1 LTVNSHFK
9 EKEFFWNM
17 IFSVQTIKNFEKM
30 ILKPHFSCF
39 VLLLLFLSSFETF
52 QKVPTQVKKVSVP
65 ADGSVLPFPEP
76 PSASIAGKTL
86 AESKMI
92 RRKHPSH
99 TNADAPNIVIVL
111 MDDVGFGTPST
122 FGGEINTPTLTR
134 VFNGGI
140 AYNQFHTT
148 AICSPTRAALLTG
161 RNHTNVGSGTISER
175 AVDWDGYTGII
186 PKEAATFAEV
196 LKNYGYRTSA
206 YGKWHNTPLDQTTSV
221 GPFDYWP
228 INYGFQHFYGFLGG
242 EASQYEP
249 RLVNDFTMIE
259 PPKDESYHLSAD
271 LADRAIDWLQAG
283 QSFSP
288 DKPFLLYFAPGAG
301 HGPHHIFKEWA
312 DKYKGKFDDGWD
324 AYRERVFKRQK
335 AMGSIP
341 ANAQLTPRDN
351 TMTAWDSIPASEKAF
366 QSRLMEVYAGFVEHA
381 DAQVGR
387 LYDAIDALGEKDNTI
402 FIYIWGDNGSSV
414 EGQNGSISELLA
426 QNNIYNTIAQQLK
439 ALEGLGGLSAL
450 GSPLTDNMYHASW
463 AWAGNTPFK
472 HTKLVASHFGGTR
485 NPMVISWPARI
496 KPDKTLR
503 SQFHHVN
510 DIAPTIYDILNIK
523 PPKTVNGFQQ
533 MPLDGISMKYTFDD
547 AKVPAAPKTQ
557 FFDNNGSRGIY
568 KDGWYA
574 CAFGPLYPWISAQK
588 GLDTWDSEKDRW
600 ELYNLNKDFTQ
611 FHDLAATEPTKL
623 EQMKK
628 VFLVEAEKNKDFPI
642 GAGIWLR
649 IHPEDGLA
657 PPYKSWTFNQETRR
671 MPETTA
677 PGLGKKS
684 NKVVVDLEIPDS
696 ANGVLYAMGGSAGGL
711 TCFME
716 NGKIVYEYNM
726 MLIERYTIQT
736 DQPLSAGKHK
746 VEIITQVQKPFSP
759 ADITIIVDGKEM
771 VKGVVGRTV
780 PGLFSANETLDVG
793 LDLGSPVS
801 LRYNQ
806 KAPFA
811 FNGKIGKVKVDYI
824 PVAQ

>member
-1 LTVNSHFK
+1 
-9 EKEFFWNM
+9 
-17 IFSVQTIKNFEKM
+17 
-30 ILKPHFSCF
+30 
-39 VLLLLFLSSFETF
+39 
-52 QKVPTQVKKVSVP
+52 
-65 ADGSVLPFPEP
+65 
-76 PSASIAGKTL
+76 
-86 AESKMI
+86 
-92 RRKHPSH
+92 
-99 TNADAPNIVIVL
+99 
-111 MDDVGFGTPST
+111 
-122 FGGEINTPTLTR
+122 
-134 VFNGGI
+134 
-140 AYNQFHTT
+140 
-148 AICSPTRAALLTG
+148 
-161 RNHTNVGSGTISER
+161 
-175 AVDWDGYTGII
+175 
-186 PKEAATFAEV
+186 
-196 LKNYGYRTSA
+196 
-206 YGKWHNTPLDQTTSV
+206 
-221 GPFDYWP
+221 
-228 INYGFQHFYGFLGG
+228 
-242 EASQYEP
+242 
-249 RLVNDFTMIE
+249 
-259 PPKDESYHLSAD
+259 
-271 LADRAIDWLQAG
+271 
-283 QSFSP
+283 
-288 DKPFLLYFAPGAG
+288 
-301 HGPHHIFKEWA
+301 
-312 DKYKGKFDDGWD
+312 
-324 AYRERVFKRQK
+324 
-335 AMGSIP
+335 
-341 ANAQLTPRDN
+341 
-351 TMTAWDSIPASEKAF
+351 
-366 QSRLMEVYAGFVEHA
+366 
-381 DAQVGR
+381 
-387 LYDAIDALGEKDNTI
+387 
-402 FIYIWGDNGSSV
+402 
-414 EGQNGSISELLA
+414 
-426 QNNIYNTIAQQLK
+426 
-439 ALEGLGGLSAL
+439 
-450 GSPLTDNMYHASW
+450 MYHASW

-671 MPETTA
+671 MPEPTA

-684 NKVVVDLEIPDS
+684 NKVVVDLEIPDN